1 MLQVSDVWFGFDD
14 EFLFENLSF
23 DVHAGHKLGIVG
35 RNGIGKTTIFN
46 LIRRELIPEEGEVI
60 LPPRWRLAWLRQDT
74 PATERTA
81 VQFVLDGDRRLREVE
96 RQMREAEARDDM
108 NKFAELHDAYD
119 AVGGFQAEARA
130 AIVLTGL
137 GFEAEDFNKP
147 YSAFSGGWRIRLNL
161 AQTLSQ
167 PSEVMLL
174 DEPTNHLDLEAT
186 VWLQKWLKR
195 YQGTTL
201 CISHDREFLDQT
213 VDAILHLDRRT
224 GTLYRGNYSSYE
236 RQRAEHVRHQT
247 KLYEH
252 QEGERKRIQRFIDR
266 FRTYATKAK
275 QVQSR
280 IKMLERMQVTA
291 PLRDLSPYGFSIQA
305 PGKMDRPMLSIDDAT
320 LGYGEKVVL
329 SEVTER
335 IYPGD
340 RIALLGLN
348 GAGKST
354 FLKSLAGELPLID
367 GTRDSGLHASIGYF
381 AQHQLELLDKE
392 ASAFDHVKATDD
404 IETQKIRNFLGGWG
418 FHGDD
423 IFRSVGTFSG
433 GEKARLV
440 LALITRQKPSL
451 LVLDEP
457 TNHLDVEMREA
468 LTSALNQYEG
478 AVLMVAH
485 DQHLLNQCAD
495 EFWLVKNGRISHF
508 DGDLSEY
515 EATVARD
522 VQVSRSTKSSDG
534 RSRKE
539 LRRERA
545 LEREN
550 RRHSDKERLKLEAK
564 IEELQLELDKS
575 SQALADG
582 DALRGVENR
591 DLQAKFKR
599 HGRIK
604 KQLDELEKAWS
615 ALVDAEFNEDAG
627 ITASD

>member
-1 MLQVSDVWFGFDD
+1 MLQVSDVWFGFDE

-46 LIRRELIPEEGEVI
+46 LIRRELTPEEGEVI

-74 PATERTA
+74 PATERSA
-81 VQFVLDGDRRLREVE
+81 LQFVLDGDRRLRDIE
-96 RQMREAEARDDM
+96 RRMADAETRDDM
-108 NKFAELHDAYD
+108 NEYAELHDAYD
-119 AVGGFQAEARA
+119 AVGGYQAEARA

-137 GFEAEDFNKP
+137 GFEAEDFDKP

-167 PSEVMLL
+167 PSELMLL

-186 VWLQKWLKR
+186 IWLQQWLKR

-224 GTLYRGNYSSYE
+224 GTLYRGNYSSFE
-236 RQRAEHVRHQT
+236 RQRAEHVRHQA
-247 KLYEH
+247 KVYEH

-266 FRTYATKAK
+266 FRTYASKAK

-280 IKMLERMQVTA
+280 VKMLERMAATA
-291 PLRDLSPYGFSIQA
+291 PLRDLSPYSFSIQA
-305 PGKMDRPMLSIDDAT
+305 PGKMDRPMLSIDDAV

-329 SEVTER
+329 SGVTER

-354 FLKSLAGELPLID
+354 FLKSLAGELPLIE
-367 GTRDSGLHASIGYF
+367 GTRESGLHASIGYF
-381 AQHQLELLDKE
+381 AQHQLELLDKS
-392 ASAFDHVKATDD
+392 ASAYDHVKATDD

-423 IFRSVGTFSG
+423 IFRPVGTFSG

-478 AVLMVAH
+478 SVLMVAH
-485 DQHLLNQCAD
+485 DQHLLNQCAE
-495 EFWLVKNGRISHF
+495 EFWLVKDGRITHF
-508 DGDLSEY
+508 DGDLGQY
-515 EATVARD
+515 EELVSRD
-522 VQVSRSTKSSDG
+522 VQVGRGANNSNG
-534 RSRKE
+534 RSRKD

-545 LEREN
+545 IERES
-550 RRHSDKERLKLEAK
+550 RRQSDQERLKLEAK
-564 IEELQLELDKS
+564 IEALQLELVELS
-575 SQALADG
+575 ETLANG
-582 DALRGVENR
+582 DALKAVANR
-591 DLQAKFKR
+591 ELQAKLR
-599 HGRIK
+599 HHGRIK
-604 KQLDELEKAWS
+604 KQLSELESAWS
-615 ALVDAEFNEDAG
+615 ALVDAE
-627 ITASD
+627 